1 MGDIRVA
8 PQAGE
13 RTFPRSAQPASAGEA
28 DREPQPREPEAGRV
42 GGDATGSQA
51 PRPAR
56 SASGSQRRRPL
67 PKEMSQAA
75 RPGTA
80 AR

>member
-8 PQAGE
+8 LQAGE
-13 RTFPRSAQPASAGEA
+13 QTFPRSAHPASAEEA

-56 SASGSQRRRPL
+56 SASGSRRRRPR
-67 PKEMSQAA
+67 PKEMRQVA
-75 RPGTA
+75 RPGATA
-80 AR
+80 R